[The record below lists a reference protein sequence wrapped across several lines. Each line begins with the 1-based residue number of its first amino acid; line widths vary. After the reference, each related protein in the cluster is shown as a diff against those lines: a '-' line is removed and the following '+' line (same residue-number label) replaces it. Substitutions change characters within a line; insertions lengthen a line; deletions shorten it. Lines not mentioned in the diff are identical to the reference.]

1 MAPLVRAIAAE
12 SADPEREPEV
22 VGCWINVGWSVGL
35 GVDPAHGWTDEAPDA
50 DEGGM
55 VSVLVARRHGW
66 DKLSVAGFLA
76 DVYCTGVKNYI
87 GPEVYDE
94 RELRRFREYFFGE
107 YKGYQE
113 VPIELARHLV
123 LGLHR
128 LCPHA
133 RLQVRRGVRGPG
145 GAAGRLG
152 RAVGHHLRQE
162 GPALLRAGTP
172 TTTRARSSASYAAP
186 SPTTTSTTSQT
197 SHPPSAPT
205 GSGRDHPCGC
215 PRSSSRRAVEPS
227 SRRAVEP
234 SSRLGVSGSRRTG
247 RRCSHTR
254 PA

>member
-1 MAPLVRAIAAE
+1 VDSAELKDRVRELRAEGRSPKEIARTLKVAPSVVAPLVRAIAAE

-22 VGCWINVGWSVGL
+22 VGCWVNVGWSVGL

-76 DVYCTGVKNYI
+76 DVYCTGVKNYM

-123 LGLHR
+123 LGSTDY
-128 LCPHA
+128 A
-133 RLQVRRGVRGPG
+133 RTLGFKSDEEFEAPAALL
-145 GAAGRLG
+145 GAW
-152 RAVGHHLRQE
+152 E
-162 GPALLRAGTP
+162 GP
-172 TTTRARSSASYAAP
+172 SAI
-186 SPTTTSTTSQT
+186 TF
-197 SHPPSAPT
+197 
-205 GSGRDHPCGC
+205 GRKGRPYYVPGPHDDPGQIV
-215 PRSSSRRAVEPS
+215 RV
-227 SRRAVEP
+227 
-234 SSRLGVSGSRRTG
+234 LRRTL
-247 RRCSHTR
+247 SYDDFDYVTDQS